1 MRSNHTEL
9 KVCMQITRITTATIP
24 DEPNWIADIECW
36 DQNKFLTSAKEFLL
50 KKNKV
55 IDAADMQLLAIL
67 STQIGLYVNSIKAIN
82 KEGPVIAFN
91 KGLTMGPNPHIT
103 IADKTLNRI
112 IQLMKELELTPKGK
126 EGFKSNVEF
135 TDEYLSFMAGPKG
148 YKNQAIDCNEV
159 Q

>member
-1 MRSNHTEL
+1 MRIT
-9 KVCMQITRITTATIP
+9 QITTTAIP
-24 DEPNWIADIECW
+24 DEPNWISDIECW

-67 STQIGLYVNSIKAIN
+67 SSQIGLYVSSIKAIN
-82 KEGPVIAFN
+82 KEGSVIAFN
-91 KGLTMGPNPHIT
+91 NGLTMGPNPHIT
-103 IADKTLNRI
+103 IADKSLNRI

-126 EGFKSNVEF
+126 DGFKSNVDF
-135 TDEYLSFMAGPKG
+135 TEEYLSFMAGPKG
-148 YKNQAIDCNEV
+148 HKNQINDFNEV